1 MDDKYK
7 IKVHAWDINVK
18 IKQDKK
24 QNVLQYMRWIYLTDS
39 GLGGWQGGML
49 SRCCHLCGALALL
62 AMVLKDILLI
72 NYHWIGMQPFK
83 SLVFRY
89 LHVTHTYW
97 HKDDGWRRGGLIVRQ
112 VSLTHM
118 QTYYFLFSDN
128 NNNSSKQTMT
138 NLWTTIWQIYR
149 YITRRPWW

>member
-62 AMVLKDILLI
+62 AIVLKDILLI
-72 NYHWIGMQPFK
+72 NYHWIGNLLNPLNSGIFM
-83 SLVFRY
+83 
-89 LHVTHTYW
+89 
-97 HKDDGWRRGGLIVRQ
+97 
-112 VSLTHM
+112 SLTHIGTKM
-118 QTYYFLFSDN
+118 
-128 NNNSSKQTMT
+128 MGEEGEV
-138 NLWTTIWQIYR
+138 W
-149 YITRRPWW
+149 

>member
-7 IKVHAWDINVK
+7 IKVHAWNINVK

-24 QNVLQYMRWIYLTDS
+24 QKVLQYMRWIYLTDS

-72 NYHWIGMQPFK
+72 NYHWIGNLSNPLNSGIFM
-83 SLVFRY
+83 SL
-89 LHVTHTYW
+89 THIGT
-97 HKDDGWRRGGLIVRQ
+97 RRGGLIVRQ

-128 NNNSSKQTMT
+128 NNNSSKQTKT

>member
-24 QNVLQYMRWIYLTDS
+24 QKVLQYMRWIYLTDS

-72 NYHWIGMQPFK
+72 NYHWIGNLSNPLNLGIFM
-83 SLVFRY
+83 SL
-89 LHVTHTYW
+89 THIGT
-97 HKDDGWRRGGLIVRQ
+97 RRGGLIVRQ

-128 NNNSSKQTMT
+128 NNNSSKQTKT

>member
-24 QNVLQYMRWIYLTDS
+24 QKVLQYMRWIYLTDS
-39 GLGGWQGGML
+39 GLGAWQGGML

-72 NYHWIGMQPFK
+72 NYHWIGNFSNPLNSGIFM
-83 SLVFRY
+83 SL
-89 LHVTHTYW
+89 THIGT
-97 HKDDGWRRGGLIVRQ
+97 RRGGLIVRQ

-128 NNNSSKQTMT
+128 NNNSSKQTKT

>member
-24 QNVLQYMRWIYLTDS
+24 QKVLQYMRWIYLTDS

-62 AMVLKDILLI
+62 VMVLKDILLI
-72 NYHWIGMQPFK
+72 NYHWIGNLSNPLNLGIFM
-83 SLVFRY
+83 SL
-89 LHVTHTYW
+89 THIGT
-97 HKDDGWRRGGLIVRQ
+97 RRGGLIVRQ

-128 NNNSSKQTMT
+128 NNNSSKQTKT

>member
-24 QNVLQYMRWIYLTDS
+24 QKVLQYMRWIYLTDS

-62 AMVLKDILLI
+62 VMVLKDILLI
-72 NYHWIGMQPFK
+72 NYHWIGNLSNPLNLGIFM
-83 SLVFRY
+83 SL
-89 LHVTHTYW
+89 THIGT
-97 HKDDGWRRGGLIVRQ
+97 RRGGLIVRQ

-128 NNNSSKQTMT
+128 NNNSSKQTKT

-149 YITRRPWW
+149 YITRRPWC

>member
-7 IKVHAWDINVK
+7 IKVHSWDINVK

-24 QNVLQYMRWIYLTDS
+24 TKGFAIYEMDISDRLWTWRLARWYVIK
-39 GLGGWQGGML
+39 ML
-49 SRCCHLCGALALL
+49 SPLWCIGLAGNGFKGYFAHKLPL
-62 AMVLKDILLI
+62 
-72 NYHWIGMQPFK
+72 NRQPFK